1 MRSGRKAAYNE
12 HRKMRETD
20 NMCGIIG
27 YTGKDNA
34 EKIMLDAL
42 ELLEYRGYDSA
53 GIALLNKGRTQ
64 ILKRAGRVKELREL
78 CARER
83 PLGQC
88 GIGHTRWATHGGVC
102 DENAHPHRFGKI
114 TLIHNGIIENYREL
128 IEKYSLEGK
137 LKSETDSEVV
147 AAVVEHFYQG
157 DPYSAIRRTVLKLKG
172 TFALAILFD
181 DQEDKIFAVR
191 NVSPIVAAVTKDGTI
206 LASDVTAIAPFTSD
220 YFVLPEFHVA
230 CLTRDN
236 IEMFDLSGD
245 HVEIQW
251 LKMDWDVSRSGKGG
265 YPFYME
271 KEIMEQPQVIRE
283 TIMPRIKDGNP
294 DFSQEGIPDE
304 MLRACK
310 RICVIACGTAMHAGL
325 VGKSLIQAMIGIHVD
340 VVMASEFMYNDP
352 VVNKDTLVVA
362 ISQSGETIDTLEAL
376 KFARKCGSPSISI
389 VNVRGASIA
398 RASEYVIYTNAG
410 PEIAVA
416 STKAYTTQL
425 AVLYLLTARMAMAR
439 KLWQEEE
446 LSDFMKELQ
455 RVPQV
460 MERIL
465 ETKEEIHRLAG
476 TILNARDVFM
486 IGRGLD
492 YSILLEG
499 SLKLK
504 EVSYI
509 HSEAY
514 ASGELKHGTIALITE
529 DTPVIAVVTQEKLK
543 SKELSNIRE
552 VQSRGARVLLLI
564 KENETMDEKG
574 QWSCVYRLPRMADP
588 FMVMPASIVL
598 QMIAYYVSLDKGLDV
613 DKPRNLAKVVTVE

>member
-1 MRSGRKAAYNE
+1 
-12 HRKMRETD
+12 
-20 NMCGIIG
+20 MCGIIG
-27 YTGKDNA
+27 YTGKEDA
-34 EKIMLDAL
+34 KEIMLDAL

-53 GIALLNKGRTQ
+53 GIALLNENGTQ
-64 ILKRAGRVKELREL
+64 IVKRAGRVKDLRNL
-78 CARER
+78 CKEKK
-83 PLGQC
+83 PVGCC

-102 DENAHPHRFGKI
+102 DENAHPHRFGRI

-128 IEKYSLEGK
+128 TEKYALEGK

-147 AAVVEHFYQG
+147 AAVLEHFYEG
-157 DPYSAIRRTVLKLKG
+157 DPYSAIRKTVLKLKG
-172 TFALAILFD
+172 TFALAIMFD
-181 DQEDKIFAVR
+181 DQPGKIYAVR
-191 NVSPIVAAVTKDGTI
+191 NVSPIVAAVTEDGAM
-206 LASDVTAIAPFTSD
+206 LSSDVAAIVPFTTD
-220 YFVLPEFHVA
+220 YFVVPEFHVI
-230 CLTRDN
+230 CLSTDG

-245 HVEIQW
+245 KAEIEW
-251 LKMDWDVSRSGKGG
+251 LKVDWDVSRSGKGG

-271 KEIMEQPQVIRE
+271 KEIMEQPQVIKE
-283 TIMPRIKDGNP
+283 TVLPRIRDGKP
-294 DFSQEGIPDE
+294 DFSKEGIPDE
-304 MLRACK
+304 ILRDCK

-325 VGKSLIQAMIGIHVD
+325 VGKSLIQSMIGIHVD

-352 VVNKDTLVVA
+352 VVDKDTLVIA

-389 VNVRGASIA
+389 VNVKGASIA

-425 AVLYLLTARMAMAR
+425 AVLYLITARMAIAR
-439 KLWQEEE
+439 KLWSEEQLTAFIDE
-446 LSDFMKELQ
+446 LC
-455 RVPQV
+455 RVPEV
-460 MERIL
+460 MEAVL
-465 ETKEEIHRLAG
+465 AKKEEIHRLTGA
-476 TILNARDVFM
+476 ILNAKDVFM

-504 EVSYI
+504 EISYI

-543 SKELSNIRE
+543 SKEFSNIRE
-552 VQSRGARVLLLI
+552 VQSRGARVLLLV
-564 KENETMDEKG
+564 KENEELEESG
-574 QWSCVYRLPRMADP
+574 QWSSVFRLPVMEDP
-588 FMVMPASIVL
+588 FMVMPTSVAL
-598 QMIAYYVSLDKGLDV
+598 QLIAYYVSLDKGLDV

>member
-1 MRSGRKAAYNE
+1 
-12 HRKMRETD
+12 
-20 NMCGIIG
+20 MCGIIG
-27 YTGKDNA
+27 YTGKSDA
-34 EKIMLDAL
+34 KEIMLDAL

-53 GIALLNKGRTQ
+53 GIALLGGKGTD
-64 ILKRAGRVKELREL
+64 IYKCAGRVKDLREL
-78 CARER
+78 CVREA
-83 PLGQC
+83 PKGCC

-102 DENAHPHRFGKI
+102 DENAHPHRFGRI

-128 IEKYSLEGK
+128 TEKYGLEGK
-137 LKSETDSEVV
+137 LASETDSEVV
-147 AAVVEHFYQG
+147 AAVLEHFYNG

-181 DQEDKIFAVR
+181 DQPGKIYAVR
-191 NVSPIVAAVTKDGTI
+191 NVSPIVAAATKDGTI
-206 LASDVTAIAPFTSD
+206 LSSDVAAIVPFTTD
-220 YFVLPEFHVA
+220 YFVMPEFHVV
-230 CLTRDN
+230 CLSADG

-245 HVEIQW
+245 KAEIEW
-251 LKMDWDVSRSGKGG
+251 LKVDWDVSRSSKGG
-265 YPFYME
+265 YPFFME
-271 KEIMEQPQVIRE
+271 KEIMEQPQVIEE
-283 TIMPRIKDGNP
+283 TIWPRIKNGKP
-294 DFSQEGIPDE
+294 DFSEEGIPDQILSE
-304 MLRACK
+304 CK

-352 VVNKDTLVVA
+352 VVDKETLVIA

-389 VNVRGASIA
+389 VNVKGASIA

-425 AVLYLLTARMAMAR
+425 AVLYLITARMAMAR
-439 KLWQEEE
+439 GLWSGQKVESYVKE
-446 LSDFMKELQ
+446 LS
-455 RVPQV
+455 RVPKV
-460 MERIL
+460 MEEVLAR
-465 ETKEEIHRLAG
+465 KEEIHRLAG
-476 TILNARDVFM
+476 TILNAKDVFM

-529 DTPVIAVVTQEKLK
+529 DTPVVAVVTQDKLK

-564 KENETMDEKG
+564 KENEVLEDDG
-574 QWSCVYRLPRMADP
+574 HFANVFRLPVMEDA
-588 FMVMPASIVL
+588 FMVMPASVVL
-598 QMIAYYVSLDKGLDV
+598 QLIAYFVSLDKGLDV

>member
-1 MRSGRKAAYNE
+1 
-12 HRKMRETD
+12 
-20 NMCGIIG
+20 MCGIIG
-27 YTGKDNA
+27 YTGKEDA
-34 EKIMLDAL
+34 REIMLDAL

-53 GIALLNKGRTQ
+53 GIALLNENGTQ
-64 ILKRAGRVKELREL
+64 IVKRAGRVKDLRNL
-78 CARER
+78 CKEKK
-83 PLGQC
+83 PVGCC

-102 DENAHPHRFGKI
+102 DENAHPHRFGRI

-128 IEKYSLEGK
+128 TEKYALEGK

-147 AAVVEHFYQG
+147 AAVLEHFYEG
-157 DPYSAIRRTVLKLKG
+157 DPYSAIRKTVLKLKG

-181 DQEDKIFAVR
+181 DQPGKIYAVR
-191 NVSPIVAAVTKDGTI
+191 NVSPIVAAVTEDGAM
-206 LASDVTAIAPFTSD
+206 LSSDVAAIVPFTTD
-220 YFVLPEFHVA
+220 YFVVPEFHVI
-230 CLTRDN
+230 CLSTDG

-245 HVEIQW
+245 KAEIEW
-251 LKMDWDVSRSGKGG
+251 LKVDWDVSRSGKGG

-271 KEIMEQPQVIRE
+271 KEIMEQPQVIKE
-283 TIMPRIKDGNP
+283 TVLPRIRDGKP
-294 DFSQEGIPDE
+294 DFSKEGIPDE
-304 MLRACK
+304 ILRDCK

-352 VVNKDTLVVA
+352 VVDKDTLVIA

-389 VNVRGASIA
+389 VNVKGASIA

-425 AVLYLLTARMAMAR
+425 AVLYLITARMAVAR
-439 KLWQEEE
+439 KLWSEEQLTAFIDE
-446 LSDFMKELQ
+446 LC
-455 RVPQV
+455 RVPEV
-460 MERIL
+460 MEAVL
-465 ETKEEIHRLAG
+465 AKKEEIHRLTGA
-476 TILNARDVFM
+476 ILNAKDVFM

-504 EVSYI
+504 EISYI

-543 SKELSNIRE
+543 SKEFSNIRE
-552 VQSRGARVLLLI
+552 VQSRGARVLLLV
-564 KENETMDEKG
+564 KENEELEESG
-574 QWSCVYRLPRMADP
+574 QWSSVFRLPVMEDP
-588 FMVMPASIVL
+588 FMVMPTSVAL
-598 QMIAYYVSLDKGLDV
+598 QLIAYYVSLDKGLDV

>member
-1 MRSGRKAAYNE
+1 M
-12 HRKMRETD
+12 
-20 NMCGIIG
+20 
-27 YTGKDNA
+27 KDLRRLCA
-34 EKIMLDAL
+34 EKKP
-42 ELLEYRGYDSA
+42 E
-53 GIALLNKGRTQ
+53 GR
-64 ILKRAGRVKELREL
+64 
-78 CARER
+78 
-83 PLGQC
+83 C

-102 DENAHPHRFGKI
+102 DENAHPHRFGRI

-128 IEKYSLEGK
+128 TEKYSLEK
-137 LKSETDSEVV
+137 ELVSETDSEVV
-147 AAVVEHFYQG
+147 AAVLEHFYTG

-172 TFALAILFD
+172 TFALAIMFD
-181 DQEDKIFAVR
+181 DQPDRIYAVR
-191 NVSPIVAAVTKDGTI
+191 NVSPIVAAVTEDGAI
-206 LASDVTAIAPFTSD
+206 LSSDVAAIVPFTAD
-220 YFVLPEFHVA
+220 YFVMPEFHVV
-230 CLTRDN
+230 CLSPDGV
-236 IEMFDLSGD
+236 EMFDLSGD
-245 HVEIQW
+245 KAQIEWQKV
-251 LKMDWDVSRSGKGG
+251 DWDMSRSGKGG

-271 KEIMEQPQVIRE
+271 KEIMEQPQVVRE
-283 TIMPRIKDGNP
+283 TILPRIKDGRP
-294 DFSQEGIPDE
+294 DFSGEGISDE
-304 MLRACK
+304 ILAECK

-352 VVNKDTLVVA
+352 VVDKDTLVIA

-389 VNVRGASIA
+389 VNVKGASIA
-398 RASEYVIYTNAG
+398 RASEHVIYTCAG

-425 AVLYLLTARMAMAR
+425 AVLYLITARMAMAR
-439 KLWQEEE
+439 GLWSQEKVTGFI
-446 LSDFMKELQ
+446 DELQ
-455 RVPQV
+455 RVPEV
-460 MERIL
+460 MERVL
-465 ETKEEIHRLAG
+465 EDKEEIHRLAG
-476 TILNARDVFM
+476 TVLNARDVFM

-529 DTPVIAVVTQEKLK
+529 DTPVIAVVTQDKLK

-552 VQSRGARVLLLI
+552 VQSRGARVVLLI
-564 KENETMDEKG
+564 KENETLDEGG
-574 QWSCVYRLPRMADP
+574 QWSCVYRLPRMEDP
-588 FMVMPASIVL
+588 FMVMPASVVL
-598 QMIAYYVSLDKGLDV
+598 QLIAYFVSLDKGLDV

>member
-1 MRSGRKAAYNE
+1 
-12 HRKMRETD
+12 
-20 NMCGIIG
+20 MCGIIG
-27 YTGKDNA
+27 YTGKGNA
-34 EKIMLDAL
+34 GKIMLDAL

-53 GIALLNKGRTQ
+53 GIALLDGGKTQ
-64 ILKRAGRVKELREL
+64 IVKRAGRVKDLRGLYEELKP
-78 CARER
+78 A
-83 PLGQC
+83 GQC
-88 GIGHTRWATHGGVC
+88 GIGHTRWATHGGVSN
-102 DENAHPHRFGKI
+102 ENAHPHKFGKI
-114 TLIHNGIIENYREL
+114 TLIHNGIIENYKEL
-128 IEKYSLEGK
+128 TEKYGLEGS
-137 LKSETDSEVV
+137 LASETDSEVV
-147 AAVVEHFYQG
+147 AAVLEHFYTG

-172 TFALAILFD
+172 TFALAILFE
-181 DQEDKIFAVR
+181 DQPDKIFAVR
-191 NVSPIVAAVTKDGTI
+191 NVSPIVAAVTEKGAM
-206 LASDVTAIAPFTSD
+206 LSSDVAAIVPFTTD
-220 YFVLPEFHVA
+220 YFVVPEFHVI
-230 CLTRDN
+230 CLSPQGID
-236 IEMFDLSGD
+236 MFDLSGD
-245 HVEIQW
+245 RAEIEW
-251 LKMDWDVSRSGKGG
+251 LKVDWDVSRSGKGG

-271 KEIMEQPQVIRE
+271 KEIMEQPQVIAE
-283 TIMPRIKDGNP
+283 TILPRIKDGKP
-294 DFSQEGIPDE
+294 DFSEEGIPDQI
-304 MLRACK
+304 LKDCK

-352 VVNKDTLVVA
+352 VVNKDTLVIA

-376 KFARKCGSPSISI
+376 KFARKCGSPSISV
-389 VNVRGASIA
+389 VNVKGASIA

-425 AVLYLLTARMAMAR
+425 AVLYLITARMAMAR
-439 KLWQEEE
+439 GLWEEE
-446 LSDFMKELQ
+446 RLLSFMNELQ

-460 MERIL
+460 MAKVL
-465 ETKEEIHRLAG
+465 DTKEEIHRLAG
-476 TILNARDVFM
+476 VILNAQDVFM

-529 DTPVIAVVTQEKLK
+529 DTPVIAVVTQDKLK

-552 VQSRGARVLLLI
+552 VQSRGARVVLLI
-564 KENETMDEKG
+564 KENETLDEG
-574 QWSCVYRLPRMADP
+574 EQWSCVYRLPKMDDP

-598 QMIAYYVSLDKGLDV
+598 QLIAYFVSLDKGLDV

>member
-1 MRSGRKAAYNE
+1 
-12 HRKMRETD
+12 
-20 NMCGIIG
+20 MCGIIG
-27 YTGKDNA
+27 YTGKKDA
-34 EKIMLDAL
+34 KEIMLDAL

-53 GIALLNKGRTQ
+53 GIALLGEEGTR
-64 ILKRAGRVKELREL
+64 IYKRAGRVKDLRDL
-78 CARER
+78 CASED
-83 PLGQC
+83 PKGCC

-102 DENAHPHRFGKI
+102 DENAHPHRFGGI

-128 IEKYSLEGK
+128 TEKYGLEGK
-137 LKSETDSEVV
+137 LASETDSEVV
-147 AAVVEHFYQG
+147 AAVLEHFYNG

-181 DQEDKIFAVR
+181 DQPGKIFAVR
-191 NVSPIVAAVTKDGTI
+191 NVSPIVAAATKDGAI
-206 LASDVTAIAPFTSD
+206 LSSDVAAIVPFTTD
-220 YFVLPEFHVA
+220 YFVMPEFHVV
-230 CLTRDN
+230 CLSADG

-245 HVEIQW
+245 KAEIEW
-251 LKMDWDVSRSGKGG
+251 LKVDWDVSRSSKGG
-265 YPFYME
+265 YPFFME
-271 KEIMEQPQVIRE
+271 KEIMEQPQVIEE
-283 TIMPRIKDGNP
+283 TILPRIKDGKP
-294 DFSQEGIPDE
+294 DFSEEGIPDQI
-304 MLRACK
+304 LSDCK

-352 VVNKDTLVVA
+352 VVDKETLVIA

-389 VNVRGASIA
+389 VNVKGASIA

-425 AVLYLLTARMAMAR
+425 AVLYLITARMAMAR
-439 KLWQEEE
+439 GLWSEQELADYVKE
-446 LSDFMKELQ
+446 LS
-455 RVPQV
+455 RVPKV
-460 MERIL
+460 MEEVLTR
-465 ETKEEIHRLAG
+465 KEEVHRLAG
-476 TILNARDVFM
+476 TILNAKDVFM

-529 DTPVIAVVTQEKLK
+529 DTPVVAVVTQDKLK

-564 KENETMDEKG
+564 KENEVLEDDERFAN
-574 QWSCVYRLPRMADP
+574 VFRLPVMEDA
-588 FMVMPASIVL
+588 FMVMPASVVL
-598 QMIAYYVSLDKGLDV
+598 QLIAYFVSLDKGLDV